1 MNKSEFPKGWDE
13 SKVRRVLAHYEEQS
27 DDDAVEEDEAAVR
40 PPETI
45 MAVPHDLVA
54 SVRELIARHRQE

>member
-13 SKVRRVLAHYEEQS
+13 SGVHRVLAQYEGQS
-27 DDDAVEEDEAAVR
+27 DDDAVEEDEAAVQ

-45 MAVPHDLVA
+45 MAIPHELVA
-54 SVRELIARHRQE
+54 SVRELIAKHRQQ

>member
-13 SKVRRVLAHYEEQS
+13 SKVRRVLAHYEGQS
-27 DDDAVEEDEAAVR
+27 DEDAVAEDETAFQ

-45 MAVPHDLVA
+45 MAVPHELVA
-54 SVRELIARHRQE
+54 SVRE

>member
-13 SKVRRVLAHYEEQS
+13 SKVRRVLAHYEGQS
-27 DDDAVEEDEAAVR
+27 DDDAVAEDEAAVQ

-45 MAVPHDLVA
+45 MAIPHDLVA
-54 SVRELIARHRQE
+54 SVRELIAKHRQQ